1 MTTEEYLAE
10 IHLTLINN
18 LIVAHYAI
26 VRQRL
31 TSQSG
36 YLRVRIDL
44 ANGDFLEAAE
54 FFHLTASGVEIG
66 DYHHQW
72 MDGTRTVLRKRWDS
86 TPHFPSLENA
96 PHHCHD
102 GSEENVIPS
111 RPLGIQEVL
120 VAITHESNLE
130 DPSAD

>member
-1 MTTEEYLAE
+1 MTTAEYLAE
-10 IHLTLINN
+10 IHLMLVNN
-18 LIVAHYAI
+18 PIVANYTV

-54 FFHLTASGVEIG
+54 FFHLTLTDIEVG

-72 MDGTRTVLRKRWDS
+72 MDDTRTVLQKRWDS
-86 TPHFPSLENA
+86 TPHYPHLENA

-120 VAITHESNLE
+120 VVISHEIYPTDAPN
-130 DPSAD
+130 